1 MRLHEETL
9 RPALV
14 ADLPAIVWH
23 YGQPVADVS
32 IVPSHY
38 LSQAARRWMTV
49 ALNGDGGD
57 EVFGGYAR
65 PMLARVAAP
74 YRRILPQSVRSG
86 LARALRDSESGPL
99 RRAALLARAGG
110 VSAAASF
117 TYDRAFRRIRV
128 VAYPEAFLASL
139 AGDDPDALYR
149 AVWDRADGVDAHGSC
164 ALRRFQHLSSRPAA
178 RQGRP
183 RVDGS

>member
-1 MRLHEETL
+1 AYARAATERLGMRLHEETL

-57 EVFGGYAR
+57 ELFGGYAR
-65 PMLARVAAP
+65 PMFARVAAP
-74 YRRILPQSVRSG
+74 YRRLVPAP
-86 LARALRDSESGPL
+86 ARA
-99 RRAALLARAGG
+99 
-110 VSAAASF
+110 
-117 TYDRAFRRIRV
+117 AF
-128 VAYPEAFLASL
+128 
-139 AGDDPDALYR
+139 
-149 AVWDRADGVDAHGSC
+149 
-164 ALRRFQHLSSRPAA
+164 
-178 RQGRP
+178 
-183 RVDGS
+183 